1 MEITDLQARSIRRKQ
16 ADKNK
21 TSSEIAKEI
30 GISPITYRNVRN
42 GASVRT
48 STYKKIMLWLTED
61 L

>member
-1 MEITDLQARSIRRKQ
+1 MEITELQARSIRRRQ

-30 GISPITYRNVRN
+30 GISPITYRKVKN
-42 GASVRT
+42 GSKVRT